1 MVGWTNQ
8 RRYDHPSPPPSQV
21 PQVHPGPVCRAG
33 LHAGLLPSRVQQ
45 HQQATIR
52 LAPSG
57 LPGAG
62 QKVSFMYMY
71 EPGVVQE

>member
-1 MVGWTNQ
+1 MVRWTNQ
-8 RRYDHPSPPPSQV
+8 RRCGHPPPSQV
-21 PQVHPGPVCRAG
+21 PQLHSGPVCGAG
-33 LHAGLLPSRVQQ
+33 LHTGLLPSWVQQ

-52 LAPSG
+52 LAPPG

-62 QKVSFMYMY
+62 QKVSYMY